1 MGKNLPLGNN
11 LAPRGE
17 VKNGPLHALQ
27 FSGSEVAG
35 SGSVRFAGVP
45 ELDGD
50 VERSKKIKRI
60 LTKTEEWKKL
70 TVMRADFSF

>member
-1 MGKNLPLGNN
+1 
-11 LAPRGE
+11 
-17 VKNGPLHALQ
+17 
-27 FSGSEVAG
+27 VAG